1 MSPSSFREKGRQMKK
16 KTYILIDGGAIRHF
30 LRAQRLHYQG
40 EKGAA
45 NYEKIALRATRGD
58 EEDLQK
64 ILYYDAG
71 RYEGAAT
78 LPISGNKIQFSPKDK
93 TLEILGRKNLFA
105 VRQGKLQMHGWLR
118 KDDRKNFE
126 DLTDD
131 DYRPNLVQKGVDMR
145 IGLDMA
151 ILAERRLID
160 RLILITRDT
169 DMIPAMK
176 HCRTQAIQIVLFI
189 FPEKGASYE
198 MRRHSDIVREADENW
213 RQGLASIG
221 ADGD

>member
-1 MSPSSFREKGRQMKK
+1 MKK

-45 NYEKIALRATRGD
+45 NYEKSLCARRAATR
-58 EEDLQK
+58 K
-64 ILYYDAG
+64 ICKKSSITMPGVTKAPRLC
-71 RYEGAAT
+71 RSAAIRFNF
-78 LPISGNKIQFSPKDK
+78 LPKDK

-213 RQGLASIG
+213 RQGLASVG

>member
-1 MSPSSFREKGRQMKK
+1 MKK

-30 LRAQRLHYQG
+30 LRARRLHHRG
-40 EKGAA
+40 EEGAS

-71 RYEGAAT
+71 LYEGPAT
-78 LPISGNKIQFSPKDK
+78 LPISRKKTQFSPKDK

-105 VRQGKLQMHGWLR
+105 VRRGNLKIHGWLR

-131 DYRPNLVQKGVDMR
+131 DYRPNFVQKGVDMR

-160 RLILITRDT
+160 RLILITGDT

-176 HCRTQAIQIVLFI
+176 HCRTQAIQIVLFV
-189 FPEKGASYE
+189 FPEMGISHE
-198 MRRHSDIVREADENW
+198 MRQHSDIVREADENW
-213 RQGLASIG
+213 RQGLASID
-221 ADGD
+221 ADGG

>member
-1 MSPSSFREKGRQMKK
+1 MPSVTKAPRPCRSAAIKSNFLP
-16 KTYILIDGGAIRHF
+16 KTRHWKSWEGKISSRFGKANCKCADGCA
-30 LRAQRLHYQG
+30 
-40 EKGAA
+40 
-45 NYEKIALRATRGD
+45 
-58 EEDLQK
+58 
-64 ILYYDAG
+64 
-71 RYEGAAT
+71 
-78 LPISGNKIQFSPKDK
+78 
-93 TLEILGRKNLFA
+93 
-105 VRQGKLQMHGWLR
+105 

-131 DYRPNLVQKGVDMR
+131 DYRPNIVQKGVDMR

-176 HCRTQAIQIVLFI
+176 HCRTQAIQIVLFV
-189 FPEKGASYE
+189 FRKKGASYE
-198 MRRHSDIVREADENW
+198 MRQHSDIVREADENW